1 MPKIL
6 EEWTVLPHGP
16 VEEIDDGLLSVTG
29 DIPMPLGNFP
39 RRMTVIR
46 LTGGRTAI
54 FSAIAQSEPAMMR
67 IEAMGRPAVMIVPN
81 PAHRLDAKIWKQR
94 YPDISVLTPPGARDA
109 VSEVVPVDAT
119 QDVLDDPDVRFLTV
133 DGTGERESAILVRR
147 AGGTTLICNDIIGH
161 IRHPHG
167 IGAKV
172 MAHLLRWGTSGPSI
186 PRTARFQVKDR
197 AALAAQLRSWAGI
210 ADLRRIIVSHG
221 DPITDDPAGTLL
233 RLAAEWDG

>member
-6 EEWTVLPHGP
+6 DEWTVLPHGP
-16 VEEIDDGLLSVTG
+16 IEEIDDGLLSVTG

-39 RRMTVIR
+39 RRMTVIL

-54 FSAIAQSEPAMMR
+54 FSAIAQPEPEMAR
-67 IEAMGRPAVMIVPN
+67 IEAMGRPSVMIVPN

-94 YPDISVLTPPGARDA
+94 YPDIRVLAPRGARDA

-119 QDVLDDPDVRFLTV
+119 HDILNDPDVRFLTV
-133 DGTGERESAILVRR
+133 DGTDERESAMLVKR
-147 AGGTTLICNDIIGH
+147 ADGTTLICNDIIGH

-167 IGAKV
+167 LGAQI
-172 MAHLLRWGTSGPSI
+172 MARLLRWGTTGPSI

-197 AALAAQLRSWAGI
+197 AALATQLRAWAGI

-221 DPITDDPAGTLL
+221 DPIAVDPAGTLL
-233 RLAAEWDG
+233 RLAAEWDS